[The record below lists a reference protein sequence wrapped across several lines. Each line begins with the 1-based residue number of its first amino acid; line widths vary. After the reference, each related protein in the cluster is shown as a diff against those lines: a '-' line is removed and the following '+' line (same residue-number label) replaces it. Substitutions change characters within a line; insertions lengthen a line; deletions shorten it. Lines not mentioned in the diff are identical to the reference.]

1 MARFGYHKN
10 DSCRICNSNRL
21 RPYLDLGMQPPSNA
35 FIALSEVD
43 IEQYFPLVVYLCE
56 DCGLS
61 QLIDVVHGED
71 VFDDYAYLS
80 SSSRALVSHYGGMV
94 TDMLGRL
101 SPPPGSLIVDVGAND
116 GITLDRYP
124 TGYRLLGVEPSS
136 AGHVAVEKGHS
147 VVPRFFNRQVAREI
161 TAVHGSAALVTAT
174 NVCAHVDDIQDFMGG
189 FSELLA
195 DDGVLVLEFPY
206 LVDLIEGGYFD
217 TIYHEHLCYHALTPL
232 TTLFDRVGL
241 RALSVQR
248 VDIGASGPALRLYV
262 GRASGLQHVD
272 ESIINMLAAE
282 AEWGVKDIAR
292 YRDFSGKVSGI
303 IGSLRKILS
312 QARADG
318 LRVAAYSAPA
328 KGNTLLN
335 AAGFGPAD
343 IACVAENNVAKVG
356 KLTPGSH
363 IPIVSDAEFLE
374 QKFDLAL
381 LLSWNYA
388 DFFLKNSA
396 FCKAGGQFL
405 IPLPSPI
412 VRPVQP

>member
-10 DSCRICNSNRL
+10 DSCRICNSSRL
-21 RPYLDLGMQPPSNA
+21 HSYLDLGSQPPSNA
-35 FIALSEVD
+35 FIDPSEVD
-43 IEQYFPLVVYLCE
+43 GEQYFPLIVYLCE

-61 QLIDVVHGED
+61 QLIDVVHGKD

-80 SSSRALVSHYGGMV
+80 SSSRALVAHYGSMV
-94 TDMLGRL
+94 ADMLARL

-136 AGHVAVEKGHS
+136 AGHVATEKGHNIL
-147 VVPRFFNRQVAREI
+147 PRFFNRQVAREI
-161 TAVHGSAALVTAT
+161 AAQYGPAALMTAT

-189 FSELLA
+189 FAELLA

-206 LVDLIEGGYFD
+206 LVDMIESGYFD

-232 TTLFDRVGL
+232 TALFDRVGL

-262 GRASGLQHVD
+262 GPASGSRPVD
-272 ESIINMLAAE
+272 GSILDMLAAE
-282 AEWGVKDIAR
+282 SEWGIRDIAR

-303 IGSLRKILS
+303 IKDLREMLA
-312 QARADG
+312 QARAGG

-335 AAGFGPAD
+335 AAGFGPTD

-388 DFFLKNSA
+388 DFFLKNSE
-396 FCKAGGQFL
+396 FCKAGGKFL

-412 VRPVQP
+412 IRPIQP